1 MSNLNGTPVL
11 APKKK
16 VNAARNLTGFAGEAA
31 VALAGGVLTTPFMA
45 GEVICSMAGDML
57 MLLGKGIMF
66 GGLGVAWVGK
76 QSGTAGDVVVDKTTG
91 VYDKVRAWRTGEPV
105 APRKAHVSP
114 FGHGRAAV
122 DRALAQ
128 AKEEVRQVGE
138 NIRAGAALAQAEI
151 KADLAEIKG
160 SPAAAPK
167 PIVGIPVPTDQNH
180 CVTCNRMIPVA
191 KYAAHRG
198 GCAQQAAKKAAK
210 LKTNPEAGAA
220 GSVLSPNPA

>member
-105 APRKAHVSP
+105 APANFNDPRQTVIAGSKAGVD
-114 FGHGRAAV
+114 AACEQLKTLGAT
-122 DRALAQ
+122 RAL
-128 AKEEVRQVGE
+128 
-138 NIRAGAALAQAEI
+138 L
-151 KADLAEIKG
+151 L
-160 SPAAAPK
+160 PA
-167 PIVGIPVPTDQNH
+167 
-180 CVTCNRMIPVA
+180 
-191 KYAAHRG
+191 
-198 GCAQQAAKKAAK
+198 
-210 LKTNPEAGAA
+210 
-220 GSVLSPNPA
+220 PAF